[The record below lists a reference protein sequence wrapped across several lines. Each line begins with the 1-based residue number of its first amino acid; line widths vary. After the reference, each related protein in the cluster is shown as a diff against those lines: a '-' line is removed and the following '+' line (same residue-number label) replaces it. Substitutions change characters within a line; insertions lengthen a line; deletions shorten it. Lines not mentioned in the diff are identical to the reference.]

1 MAVGGLLG
9 VHSIRFSCRTLKDAQ
24 GSSSCDGQRLHR
36 GSVGRLRLRQH
47 LIRVAVKTKTGNAAA
62 FDHSVHSAPMIRL
75 TTLAYLDENDLME
88 GPVVRVQKTWI
99 SICTLAD
106 ITSHAY

>member
-1 MAVGGLLG
+1 
-9 VHSIRFSCRTLKDAQ
+9 
-24 GSSSCDGQRLHR
+24 
-36 GSVGRLRLRQH
+36 
-47 LIRVAVKTKTGNAAA
+47 
-62 FDHSVHSAPMIRL
+62 MIRL